1 MTKIK
6 SLHLALVAVLLSA
19 ILGGGLNPFIKIGL
33 KEIPPMSYSFLRF
46 LIALLVILPLFFKNK
61 FTFKSILGIIP
72 FSLLGTLNIILF
84 VLGVRYTTAVASQLL
99 YLSVPVMVSI
109 FSFFIFKEK
118 INTTKFFGILL
129 GLSGALF
136 LVFQKSS
143 QDFSLIDNLLG
154 NALIWL
160 ATISY
165 VLYVIFSKKIQ
176 KIHSPVQITT
186 SFCLTTVAVTLFFS
200 IFEIATAVNWWNH
213 VSIFSLT
220 SLIYVGFLG
229 TASYYL
235 LQQYAVKHSN
245 SLVSSMTLYIQP
257 VFTYMWSSLLLGEVL
272 TGNLLLAAAMIFI
285 GAYLV
290 SK

>member
-1 MTKIK
+1 MKN
-6 SLHLALVAVLLSA
+6 LRLALLTVLLSA

-33 KEIPPMSYSFLRF
+33 KEIPPMSYSFFRF
-46 LIALLVILPLFFKNK
+46 LIALIVIYPFFLKSRYSL
-61 FTFKSILGIIP
+61 KSILRIIP
-72 FSLLGTLNIILF
+72 FSLLGTLNIVLF
-84 VLGVRYTTAVASQLL
+84 VLGLRYTTAVASQLL

-109 FSFFIFKEK
+109 FSFLIFKEK
-118 INTTKFFGILL
+118 IKVVKIFGILL

-143 QDFSLIDNLLG
+143 LEFSFKDNLIG
-154 NALIWL
+154 NILIWS
-160 ATISY
+160 ATLSY
-165 VLYVIFSKKIQ
+165 ALYVIFSKKIQ

-186 SFCLTTVAVTLFFS
+186 SFCLTTVSVTLFFS
-200 IFEIATAVNWWNH
+200 ILEVASGSNWWTNVTISS
-213 VSIFSLT
+213 VSSL
-220 SLIYVGFLG
+220 LYVGLLG
-229 TASYYL
+229 TAGYYL

-272 TGNLLLAAAMIFI
+272 TGNLMIAAAMIFT
-285 GAYLV
+285 GAILV

>member
-1 MTKIK
+1 MKN
-6 SLHLALVAVLLSA
+6 LRLALSTVLLSA

-33 KEIPPMSYSFLRF
+33 KEIPPMSYSFFRF
-46 LIALLVILPLFFKNK
+46 LIALIVIYPFFLKSRYSL
-61 FTFKSILGIIP
+61 KSILRIIP
-72 FSLLGTLNIILF
+72 FSLLGTLNIVLF
-84 VLGVRYTTAVASQLL
+84 VLGLRYTTAVASQLL

-109 FSFFIFKEK
+109 FSFLIFKEK
-118 INTTKFFGILL
+118 IKVIKIFGILL

-143 QDFSLIDNLLG
+143 LEFSFRDNLIG
-154 NALIWL
+154 NILIWS
-160 ATISY
+160 ATLSY
-165 VLYVIFSKKIQ
+165 ALYVIFSKKIQ

-186 SFCLTTVAVTLFFS
+186 SFCLTTVSVTLFFS
-200 IFEIATAVNWWNH
+200 ILEAASGSNWWTNVTISS
-213 VSIFSLT
+213 VSSL
-220 SLIYVGFLG
+220 LYVGLLG
-229 TASYYL
+229 TAGYYL

-272 TGNLLLAAAMIFI
+272 TGNLMIAAAMIFT
-285 GAYLV
+285 GAILV